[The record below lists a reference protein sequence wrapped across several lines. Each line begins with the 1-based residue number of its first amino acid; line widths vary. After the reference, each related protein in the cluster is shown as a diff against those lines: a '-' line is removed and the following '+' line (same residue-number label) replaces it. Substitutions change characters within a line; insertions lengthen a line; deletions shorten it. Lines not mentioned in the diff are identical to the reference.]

1 MCKLHSF
8 IDTQVSPC
16 CLHIPVLR
24 AATSAM
30 THASNNDPSWSKQ
43 IKSQWRTHAKCSDAM
58 HKSLRSTH
66 PELVSVS
73 AIKLLDTCASSLGGP
88 GRNLGE
94 QSGGSSTFGTRYP
107 KLGSSAFGVAN
118 S

>member
-1 MCKLHSF
+1 M
-8 IDTQVSPC
+8 DNWVAPC

-43 IKSQWRTHAKCSDAM
+43 TRSQWRTHAKCSDAM

-73 AIKLLDTCASSLGGP
+73 AIKLLDTCAWSLGGP

-107 KLGSSAFGVAN
+107 KLGSSAFGAAN